1 MVKSERREE
10 RQRMV
15 DYQLRR
21 RGIHDERVL
30 AAMLR
35 VPRHCFVS
43 AEYQAQAYGDHA
55 LPVGPEQTL
64 SQPYIVALMSEALEL
79 TGSEKVL
86 EIGTGT
92 GYQTAILAELAGSV
106 YTIELS
112 EPLSELAAS
121 RLTSMGYRGV
131 HFRSGDGRHG
141 WPEAAPFD
149 AIVVTAAPKDIP
161 ENLVAQLRPQ
171 GLLVIPVGEESS
183 QRLERHQKAADGL
196 RADPPPIRDLGSVRF
211 VTLR

>member
-1 MVKSERREE
+1 MDTERYEE
-10 RQRMV
+10 RDRMV
-15 DYQLRR
+15 DRQLRR

-35 VPRHCFVS
+35 VPRHRFVS
-43 AEYQAQAYGDHA
+43 SAHQSEAYDDHA

-64 SQPYIVALMSEALEL
+64 SQPYIVGLMSQALEL
-79 TGSEKVL
+79 TGNEKVL

-92 GYQTAILAELAGSV
+92 GYQTAILAELAERV

-112 EPLSELAAS
+112 GSLSALAAR
-121 RLTSMGYRGV
+121 RLETMGYRDV
-131 HFRSGDGRHG
+131 HFRSGDGRDG

-149 AIVVTAAPKDIP
+149 ATVVTAAPKDVP
-161 ENLVAQLRPQ
+161 RSLVDQLRPG
-171 GLLVIPVGEESS
+171 GLLVLPVGEQHR
-183 QRLERHQKAADGL
+183 QRLERHQKATDAPGVE
-196 RADPPPIRDLGSVRF
+196 PPPIQALGSVRF